1 MNRIMR
7 LCCSVALVASSV
19 VSAAEAYE
27 RVELDRDR
35 TSLQYAS
42 PIKSVT
48 KVIEGYKWLGQ
59 TKEMNGGVVFEAY
72 DNPNFG
78 KNDKVSGSAIMVKA
92 IFYTYDDVSK
102 EEVMIARQSQING
115 FVELYGYD
123 SPDIQLHI
131 KVVGDNEFLAFSSEG
146 DFNKKD
152 KLFSYKKVEK
162 FNKNPHGEKM
172 KSASDSGM
180 VF

>member
-1 MNRIMR
+1 MNKTIG
-7 LCCSVALVASSV
+7 LCFSVALAASSL
-19 VSAAEAYE
+19 VSNAEAYE

-35 TSLQYAS
+35 TSVQYAG

-48 KVIEGYKWLGQ
+48 EVIEGYKWLGQ
-59 TKEMNGGVVFEAY
+59 TEAMNGGVAFEAY

-92 IFYTYDDVSK
+92 IFYTYDEVSK
-102 EEVMIARQSQING
+102 EELMIARQSQIDG

-131 KVVGDNEFLAFSSEG
+131 KVVDDNAFEAFSSAG
-146 DFNKKD
+146 DYNNKH
-152 KLFSYKKVEK
+152 KLFTYKKVEK
-162 FNKNPHGEKM
+162 FNKSPYGDRLE
-172 KSASDSGM
+172 SAEDSG
-180 VF
+180 VFH

>member
-1 MNRIMR
+1 MNKTIG
-7 LCCSVALVASSV
+7 LCLSVALAASSLL
-19 VSAAEAYE
+19 ANAEAYE

-35 TSLQYAS
+35 TSVQYAG

-72 DNPNFG
+72 DNQNFG

-115 FVELYGYD
+115 FFELYGYD

-131 KVVGDNEFLAFSSEG
+131 KVVGGNEFEAFSSEG
-146 DFNKKD
+146 DYNKKD

-162 FNKNPHGEKM
+162 FNKNPRGEKM

>member
-1 MNRIMR
+1 MNKIIR
-7 LCCSVALVASSV
+7 LCFSVTLVASSV

-27 RVELDRDR
+27 KVELDRDR

-78 KNDKVSGSAIMVKA
+78 KNGKVSGSAIMVKA
-92 IFYTYDDVSK
+92 IFYTYDKVSK
-102 EEVMIARQSQING
+102 EEIMIARQSQIDG
-115 FVELYGYD
+115 FVELYGFD

-131 KVVGDNEFLAFSSEG
+131 KVIDGNEFEAFSSAG
-146 DFNKKD
+146 DYNKKH
-152 KLFSYKKVEK
+152 KLFTYKKVEQ
-162 FNKNPHGEKM
+162 FNKSPYGNRI
-172 KSASDSGM
+172 KSARESG
-180 VF
+180 VLF